1 MRLDFPPDLPADEET
16 AIIAALEEY
25 FRAVDV
31 RPSPWALAGRA
42 DALRLGAI
50 QMRHQSR
57 GSWNDAG
64 RGLFAHKGT
73 EDRMGRS
80 DSK

>member
-1 MRLDFPPDLPADEET
+1 MRLEFTPDLPADEEK
-16 AIIAALEEY
+16 ALIAALEEY
-25 FRAVDV
+25 FQAVDV

-50 QMRHQSR
+50 QVRHQSR
-57 GSWNDAG
+57 GPWNESG
-64 RGLFAHKGT
+64 RGPFAHKGT
-73 EDRMGRS
+73 EQRMGRG

>member
-1 MRLDFPPDLPADEET
+1 MRLDFPPNLPADEER

-31 RPSPWALAGRA
+31 RPSPWALAGRG
-42 DALRLGAI
+42 DALRLGAVQI
-50 QMRHQSR
+50 RHQSR
-57 GSWNDAG
+57 GPWNEAG
-64 RGLFAHKGT
+64 RGPFAHKGT
-73 EDRMGRS
+73 DARMGRG

>member
-1 MRLDFPPDLPADEET
+1 MRLDFPPNLPADEEK

-31 RPSPWALAGRA
+31 RPNPWALAGRA

-50 QMRHQSR
+50 QTRHQSR

-64 RGLFAHKGT
+64 RVSYAHKGT
-73 EDRMGRS
+73 EDRMGRG

>member
-1 MRLDFPPDLPADEET
+1 MRLDMPPDLPADEEK

-31 RPSPWALAGRA
+31 RPSAWALAGRA

-50 QMRHQSR
+50 QIRHESR
-57 GSWNDAG
+57 GPWNEAG
-64 RGLFAHKGT
+64 RGRFAHKGT
-73 EDRMGRS
+73 EDRMGRA